1 MWLQTTLRCSTL
13 RLLLTLLHIYFC
25 PQIDDVID
33 EIISLES
40 SYNDEM
46 LSYLPGG
53 TAGLQ
58 LPSTVRPRHGKLV

>member
-1 MWLQTTLRCSTL
+1 MAADNLPMLPVVQVQ
-13 RLLLTLLHIYFC
+13 LLLTLVRIPFF

-58 LPSTVRPRHGKLV
+58 LPSTVRR

>member
-1 MWLQTTLRCSTL
+1 MCQASTL
-13 RLLLTLLHIYFC
+13 PLSYSYPQPPLPVLLTLYSIYFF

-58 LPSTVRPRHGKLV
+58 LPSTVRP